1 MKRAFWSLSG
11 FILITFLVMGISI
24 SYILHDY
31 LHSILESKV
40 QRDLEM
46 MATISQGALVSN
58 DYERIEEE
66 IMLWGDKDKNIIEF
80 SMSIRNDAPLIKF
93 VRNVETEHSAYF
105 SHSINSP
112 AGMQVNFEMAYNMSE
127 HHLEKFYISLVFFSF
142 AGIIT
147 LVFIFSLWMILQRF
161 AIRPLQNEISVRK
174 KAEEQTSESLQQIE
188 IINANIPNI
197 IWNTVVDKD
206 GNLTN
211 AYISN
216 IVDEFL
222 GLPPDTI
229 NNDLDKYFSYIDPS
243 FIELINEKIR
253 QAVNNIGT
261 IFSVDY
267 RIIKADDKIAW
278 FSTTLRVQKENKKI
292 ALFGSTV
299 DITENKRT
307 IEDLIIAKEKAEESD
322 RLKSAFLANMSH
334 EIRTPMNGIMGFAEL
349 LKEPKLSG
357 DSQKKYL
364 RIIEESG
371 ERMLNI
377 INDLMNIS
385 KIEAGQMGVSVSE
398 ININAQLEYLFS
410 FFKPEAERRGLNLS
424 LVNTLE
430 SKNVIIISDQE
441 KLYAILLNLIKNAIK
456 YTNKGSVEF
465 GFSFCSD
472 NSTASTASTSSATEE
487 SSTEESA
494 KEESAK
500 ELEFYVKDTG
510 IGIDN
515 YQLEAIFE
523 RFVQADLSLSKP
535 YEGVG
540 LGLSIARAYV
550 LMLGGKIRVESE
562 VGKGSHFY
570 FTIPY
575 NYTKKEI
582 STTND
587 IVSETMSERKG
598 GNLKILIVED
608 EEVANTYLSILV
620 EDIGKEILHA
630 ENGVKAVEICRQN
643 QDIDLILMDIKM
655 PEMNGY
661 EATRQIRKT
670 NKDVVVVAQTAFA
683 LMGDREKAIEAG
695 CNDYIT
701 KPVQKEVLF
710 SLIEKH
716 LSIK

>member
-1 MKRAFWSLSG
+1 
-11 FILITFLVMGISI
+11 
-24 SYILHDY
+24 
-31 LHSILESKV
+31 
-40 QRDLEM
+40 
-46 MATISQGALVSN
+46 
-58 DYERIEEE
+58 
-66 IMLWGDKDKNIIEF
+66 
-80 SMSIRNDAPLIKF
+80 
-93 VRNVETEHSAYF
+93 
-105 SHSINSP
+105 
-112 AGMQVNFEMAYNMSE
+112 
-127 HHLEKFYISLVFFSF
+127 
-142 AGIIT
+142 
-147 LVFIFSLWMILQRF
+147 
-161 AIRPLQNEISVRK
+161 
-174 KAEEQTSESLQQIE
+174 
-188 IINANIPNI
+188 
-197 IWNTVVDKD
+197 
-206 GNLTN
+206 
-211 AYISN
+211 
-216 IVDEFL
+216 
-222 GLPPDTI
+222 
-229 NNDLDKYFSYIDPS
+229 
-243 FIELINEKIR
+243 
-253 QAVNNIGT
+253 
-261 IFSVDY
+261 
-267 RIIKADDKIAW
+267 
-278 FSTTLRVQKENKKI
+278 
-292 ALFGSTV
+292 
-299 DITENKRT
+299 
-307 IEDLIIAKEKAEESD
+307 
-322 RLKSAFLANMSH
+322 
-334 EIRTPMNGIMGFAEL
+334 
-349 LKEPKLSG
+349 
-357 DSQKKYL
+357 
-364 RIIEESG
+364 IIEESG

-683 LMGDREKAIEAG
+683 LMGAAKKQL
-695 CNDYIT
+695 
-701 KPVQKEVLF
+701 KPDVMTILLNLF
-710 SLIEKH
+710 KRKYYFL
-716 LSIK
+716 